1 MTQEMAKRPET
12 IFKRLQ
18 KDGKQIQED
27 KDKSAKRP
35 GKMQIDEKRSGTI
48 LKRWQKDPKD
58 SKKMAK
64 RPGKWQR
71 YGRKTQNNRET
82 SAGNMAK
89 RRRMILKRRQKDP
102 ER

>member
-35 GKMQIDEKRSGTI
+35 GKVQIDEKRFGTI
-48 LKRWQKDPKD
+48 LKKMAKRPDKTAKRWQKDPENGKD
-58 SKKMAK
+58 MAE
-64 RPGKWQR
+64 RLRIIG
-71 YGRKTQNNRET
+71 
-82 SAGNMAK
+82 K
-89 RRRMILKRRQKDP
+89 RRPEIWQKDA
-102 ER
+102 E